1 VTLLAGRGVAQGGDG
16 ARPFTLLNAGPG
28 IITAVEVSPAG
39 LARHGASLIGRVA
52 LPPGSA
58 LHITPPRDTP
68 CLADLRI
75 RWSDGRS
82 EERARLDLCQPQR
95 VIRITSPTP

>member
-1 VTLLAGRGVAQGGDG
+1 VTALACPAAAQDGQG
-16 ARPFTLLNAGPG
+16 ARPFTVFNAGPG

-39 LARHGASLIGRVA
+39 QARHGASLIGRVA
-52 LPPGSA
+52 LPAGSA

-75 RWSDGRS
+75 HWSDGRT
-82 EERARLDLCQPQR
+82 EERARLDLCQTQS
-95 VIRITSPTP
+95 VIRIATPTP